1 MSSKNKINHAWKYF
15 QKKEKN
21 KAECNLCHSIVAF
34 CANTTNLMSHLR
46 MKQKDLNLIPAVV
59 SGDEKEESDEVA
71 KTVKTESD
79 EVKRNSNTGSGN

>member
-1 MSSKNKINHAWKYF
+1 
-15 QKKEKN
+15 
-21 KAECNLCHSIVAF
+21 
-34 CANTTNLMSHLR
+34 

-59 SGDEKEESDEVA
+59 SGDEKKESDEVA